1 MANKPPQA
9 SYRMIDHVIDIMP
22 FGSTVER
29 RVSEYTRIARVF
41 AAMGGSWY
49 NVFKTG
55 NIEDVVL
62 LKKIIKAAYKNGYL
76 TRKEPWL
83 DPKRQDKQKPE

>member
-1 MANKPPQA
+1 MSSKPPQA
-9 SYRMIDHVIDIMP
+9 NYRMVDHVLDIMP
-22 FGSTVER
+22 FGSSVER
-29 RVSEYTRIARVF
+29 RASEYERVVRVF
-41 AAMGGSWY
+41 KAMGGSWY

-62 LKKIIKAAYKNGYL
+62 LKKILKAAYKNGYL

-83 DPKRQDKQKPE
+83 DSKRQDKPKSE